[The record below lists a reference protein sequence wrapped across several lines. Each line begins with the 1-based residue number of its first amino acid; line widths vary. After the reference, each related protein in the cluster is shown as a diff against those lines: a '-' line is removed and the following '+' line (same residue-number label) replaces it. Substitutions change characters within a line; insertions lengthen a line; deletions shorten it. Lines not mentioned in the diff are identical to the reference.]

1 MNENI
6 EIKELYEMA
15 VSAITEVKKDDIF
28 IVRDLF
34 RGIDWR
40 YLTQGKL
47 IALGSMILSYA
58 ESEEGKDILEPLK
71 EKTPQGQQRYRKK

>member
-1 MNENI
+1 MNENT
-6 EIKELYEMA
+6 EVKELYEMA
-15 VSAITEVKKDDIF
+15 IAAIAEARKEDIF

-40 YLTQGKL
+40 YLPQGKR

-58 ESEEGKDILEPLK
+58 ESEDGKNVLEPL
-71 EKTPQGQQRYRKK
+71 EKKTLQGQQRYRKL